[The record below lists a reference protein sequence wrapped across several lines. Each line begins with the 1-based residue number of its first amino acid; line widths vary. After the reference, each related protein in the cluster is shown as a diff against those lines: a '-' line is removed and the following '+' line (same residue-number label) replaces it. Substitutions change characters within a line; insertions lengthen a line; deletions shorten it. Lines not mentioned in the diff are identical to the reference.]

1 MKRWSRR
8 FCNEIYRRSFI
19 FIRKKKKKKS
29 TFNVHNFSSNN
40 SFSFH
45 GVNKLF
51 IPSVFD
57 DHLFPRYTL
66 LHDSCSTLMQ
76 RRIQL
81 TNNYII
87 PNYCYEA
94 RNDRSSFQERY
105 ERLSKRSQ
113 HASPTGPG
121 NSHVASSTPLSK
133 ATSATACHSS
143 PSFRH
148 TGHECTNPSESHFT
162 RNVCEQSVIGR
173 LEQCKSSS
181 LFLSYSFRLYYIVRL
196 ICVKWKAF
204 NLFEFCLKTK

>member
-1 MKRWSRR
+1 MCIISR
-8 FCNEIYRRSFI
+8 Y
-19 FIRKKKKKKS
+19 
-29 TFNVHNFSSNN
+29 SN
-40 SFSFH
+40 SLSFH

-51 IPSVFD
+51 IPLVLRIID

-66 LHDSCSTLMQ
+66 LHDSCLTLMQ

-148 TGHECTNPSESHFT
+148 TGHECTNPSENRFT
-162 RNVCEQSVIGR
+162 PNVYEQAVIDR
-173 LEQCKSSS
+173 LEQRKGSS
-181 LFLSYSFRLYYIVRL
+181 LFLLSRFLHSRYFIYFHFVLELSSSRRFALRL
-196 ICVKWKAF
+196 ICQAKVSISKF
-204 NLFEFCLKTK
+204 FLR